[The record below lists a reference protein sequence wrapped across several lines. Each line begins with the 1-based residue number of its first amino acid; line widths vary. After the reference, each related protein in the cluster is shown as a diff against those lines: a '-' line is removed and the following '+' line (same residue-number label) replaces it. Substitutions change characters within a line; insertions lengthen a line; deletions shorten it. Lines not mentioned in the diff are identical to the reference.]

1 MKKRIVGMLV
11 VLVMICGILP
21 AYAAGGIAPTEE
33 TWYVV
38 SHSGDY
44 RVYYYAAVTNNSG
57 EPEKIKDACRFG
69 PPLSERWG
77 RIYDYY
83 IMCIMNGNEAR
94 SRQ

>member
-21 AYAAGGIAPTEE
+21 ANAASGIPPTEE

-57 EPEKIKDACRFG
+57 EPEKIKDRAGLVLPCQNDG
-69 PPLSERWG
+69 GGSM
-77 RIYDYY
+77 IT
-83 IMCIMNGNEAR
+83 R
-94 SRQ
+94 SCAE